1 MAPEPIESARRA
13 ETPLVSL
20 DHEELVIRRGRRTG
34 AYTIVAVH
42 STVLGPSLGGCRLW
56 RYESSAAGARDA
68 LRLSRAM
75 TFKAAAA
82 GLDLGGGKGVICAEP
97 GPPATGARRRALL
110 HDFADTV
117 AVLDGSYATAEDVGT
132 SARDMAVIAER
143 TEHVRGLARSR
154 GGSGNPSPFTAR
166 GVEAAMRACCE
177 RSFGS
182 RDLRG
187 RSIAIVGAGHVGSQ
201 LAKRVAKAGAKL
213 TLADINPAKRALAD
227 RLGARWTDP
236 SAALLAQVDV
246 VAPCA
251 LGGAIDEVNV
261 SRLRAPVV
269 CGAANNQLA
278 HDGLAHD
285 LAARGILFAPDFIV
299 NAGGLINISVELDP
313 GGYNAAEARRRVD
326 GIERTMNLILDDAQ
340 SGGGTPLAAAD
351 RLAQRRLATATRE
364 KRVPHSGAG

>member
-1 MAPEPIESARRA
+1 MEAAQRA
-13 ETPLVSL
+13 ETPLVTL
-20 DHEELVIRRGRRTG
+20 DHEELVVRRGPLSG

-42 STVLGPSLGGCRLW
+42 STALGPSLGGCRLW

-82 GLDLGGGKGVICAEP
+82 GLRLGGGKGVICAEP
-97 GPPATGARRRALL
+97 GPPPTGRRRRALL

-117 AVLDGSYATAEDVGT
+117 NVLTGSYVTAEDVGT

-143 TEHVRGLARSR
+143 TEHVSGLGRSR

-166 GVEAAMRACCE
+166 GVEAAMRACCARE
-177 RSFGS
+177 FGT

-187 RSIAIVGAGHVGSQ
+187 RSIAIVGAGHVGSE
-201 LAKRVAKAGAKL
+201 LAKRLARTGAKL
-213 TLADINPAKRALAD
+213 LLADIDPAKRTLAE

-236 SAALLAQVDV
+236 SSALLAEVDL

-261 SRLRAPVV
+261 GRIRARVV

-278 HDGLAHD
+278 HDGLAED
-285 LAARGILFAPDFIV
+285 LAARGILYAPDYIV
-299 NAGGLINISVELDP
+299 NAGGLINISVEFDE
-313 GGYNAAEARRRVD
+313 GGYDAAVARRRVD
-326 GIERTMNLILDDAQ
+326 GIEATMDEILDEVDAA
-340 SGGGTPLAAAD
+340 GGTPLTAAD
-351 RLAQRRLATATRE
+351 RLARRNLHRA
-364 KRVPHSGAG
+364 AG

>member
-1 MAPEPIESARRA
+1 MESAQRA
-13 ETPLVSL
+13 ETPLATL

-56 RYESSAAGARDA
+56 RYESSAAAARDA

-82 GLDLGGGKGVICAEP
+82 GLRLGGGKGVICAEP
-97 GPPATGARRRALL
+97 GPPPTGARRRALL

-117 AVLDGSYATAEDVGT
+117 NVLDGSYVTAEDVGT

-143 TEHVRGLARSR
+143 TKHVSGLARSR

-177 RSFGS
+177 RAFGT

-187 RSIAIVGAGHVGSQ
+187 RTVSVVGIGHVGSE
-201 LAKRVAKAGAKL
+201 LAKRLTKAGAKL
-213 TLADINPAKRALAD
+213 VLADIDPAKRELAD
-227 RLGARWTDP
+227 RLGARWADP
-236 SAALLAQVDV
+236 TAALLADVDV
-246 VAPCA
+246 VALCA
-251 LGGAIDEVNV
+251 LGGSIDEVV
-261 SRLRAPVV
+261 VGRLRARVV

-278 HDGLAHD
+278 HDGLADD
-285 LAARGILFAPDFIV
+285 LAAHGILFAPDFIA
-299 NAGGLINISVELDP
+299 NAGGLINISVEFDE
-313 GGYNAAEARRRVD
+313 GGYDPAEARRRVD
-326 GIERTMNLILDDAQ
+326 GIERTMGEILDEAAA
-340 SGGGTPLAAAD
+340 GGTTPLAAAD
-351 RLAQRRLATATRE
+351 RLARRNL
-364 KRVPHSGAG
+364 HSSAG

>member
-1 MAPEPIESARRA
+1 MVERG
-13 ETPLVSL
+13 ETPLVAL

-42 STVLGPSLGGCRLW
+42 STTLGPSLGGCRLW

-82 GLDLGGGKGVICAEP
+82 GLALGGGKGVICAEP
-97 GPPATGARRRALL
+97 GPAPTGAHRRALL

-117 AVLDGSYATAEDVGT
+117 NVLGGSYVTAEDVGT
-132 SARDMAVIAER
+132 SARDMAAIAER
-143 TEHVRGLARSR
+143 TEHVTGLARNR

-177 RSFGS
+177 RAFGT

-187 RSIAIVGAGHVGSQ
+187 RTISVVGAGHVGSE
-201 LAKRVAKAGAKL
+201 LAKRLAKAGATLLLSDIDQSKRE
-213 TLADINPAKRALAD
+213 LADAI
-227 RLGARWTDP
+227 GARWTDP
-236 SAALLAQVDV
+236 SAGMLADVDV

-251 LGGAIDEVNV
+251 LGGVIDGVNV
-261 SRLRAPVV
+261 GRLRARVV

-278 HDGLAHD
+278 HDGLADD
-285 LAARGILFAPDFIV
+285 LAAHGILFAPDFVV

-313 GGYNAAEARRRVD
+313 GGYDAAEARRRVD
-326 GIERTMNLILDDAQ
+326 RIERTMNEILDEAEAA
-340 SGGGTPLAAAD
+340 GGTPLAAAD
-351 RLAQRRLATATRE
+351 RLARRRF
-364 KRVPHSGAG
+364 GAAGGDG

>member
-1 MAPEPIESARRA
+1 MEAAQRA
-13 ETPLVSL
+13 ETPLVTL
-20 DHEELVIRRGRRTG
+20 DHEELVVRRGPRSG

-42 STVLGPSLGGCRLW
+42 STALGPSLGGCRLW
-56 RYESSAAGARDA
+56 RYESSAAAARDA

-82 GLDLGGGKGVICAEP
+82 GLRLGGGKGVICAEP
-97 GPPATGARRRALL
+97 GPPPTGRKRRALL

-117 AVLDGSYATAEDVGT
+117 NVLAGSYVTAEDVGT
-132 SARDMAVIAER
+132 SARDMAAIAER
-143 TEHVRGLARSR
+143 TEHVSGLGRTR

-166 GVEAAMRACCE
+166 GVEAAMRACCARE
-177 RSFGS
+177 LGT

-201 LAKRVAKAGAKL
+201 LAKRLARAGAKL
-213 TLADINPAKRALAD
+213 LLADIDPAKRALAE

-236 SAALLAQVDV
+236 STALLAEVDV

-261 SRLRAPVV
+261 GRIRARVV

-278 HDGLAHD
+278 HDGLADD
-285 LAARGILFAPDFIV
+285 LAARGILYAPDYIV
-299 NAGGLINISVELDP
+299 NAGGLINISVEFEE
-313 GGYNAAEARRRVD
+313 GGYDAAVARRRVD
-326 GIERTMNLILDDAQ
+326 GIEATMDEILDEVDSA
-340 SGGGTPLAAAD
+340 GGTPLTAAD
-351 RLAQRRLATATRE
+351 RLARRNLHRA
-364 KRVPHSGAG
+364 AG

>member
-1 MAPEPIESARRA
+1 MASEAMESARRA
-13 ETPLVSL
+13 ETPLVTL

-82 GLDLGGGKGVICAEP
+82 DLALGGGKGVICAEP
-97 GPPATGARRRALL
+97 GPPPTGTRRRALL

-117 AVLDGSYATAEDVGT
+117 NVLDGSYVTAEDVGT
-132 SARDMAVIAER
+132 SARDMAAIAER
-143 TEHVRGLARSR
+143 TPHVTGLARGR

-166 GVEAAMRACCE
+166 GIEAAMRACCE
-177 RSFGS
+177 RAFGT
-182 RDLRG
+182 RDLKG
-187 RSIAIVGAGHVGSQ
+187 RTVSVVGAGHVGSE
-201 LAKRVAKAGAKL
+201 LAKRLTRAGAKL
-213 TLADINPAKRALAD
+213 LLTDIDPAKRELAD

-236 SAALLAQVDV
+236 SAALLADVDV

-261 SRLRAPVV
+261 GRLRARIV

-278 HDGLAHD
+278 HDGLADD
-285 LAARGILFAPDFIV
+285 LAARGILFAPDFIA
-299 NAGGLINISVELDP
+299 NAGGLINISVELDER
-313 GGYNAAEARRRVD
+313 GYDPAEARRRVD
-326 GIERTMNLILDDAQ
+326 GIERTMSEILNEAATAAI
-340 SGGGTPLAAAD
+340 TPLIAAD
-351 RLAQRRLATATRE
+351 RLARRNL
-364 KRVPHSGAG
+364 HSGRG